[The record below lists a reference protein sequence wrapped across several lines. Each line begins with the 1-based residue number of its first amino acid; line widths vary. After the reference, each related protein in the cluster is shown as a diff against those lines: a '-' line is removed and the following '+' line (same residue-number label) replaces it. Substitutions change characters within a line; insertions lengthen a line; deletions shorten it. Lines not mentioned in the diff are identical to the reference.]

1 MPDKAYEAAQD
12 AKISAAIRRSRAVR
26 GAPVRATPVST
37 PDPSKGLM
45 NRMADA
51 LRASPVGDLFRNAGG
66 GGGEA
71 GQAKRAD
78 MDRIVNEMVTGR
90 QRAGQSTDKSNG
102 Y

>member
-1 MPDKAYEAAQD
+1 MSDSARTPAQEE
-12 AKISAAIRRSRAVR
+12 AIRASIRAR
-26 GAPVRATPVST
+26 AAARRAATPPSST
-37 PDPSKGLM
+37 PDPGKGLM
-45 NRMADA
+45 SRMADA
-51 LRASPVGDLFRNAGG
+51 LRSSSLGDAFRNAGG
-66 GGGEA
+66 GGGAA